1 MNELEMFLVEVESE
15 IVLAKRIL
23 ASWSFAKD
31 PIGWNGMAEPPL
43 TLFYTRGLGIVVLY
57 VMVLQ
62 PYGFSLGFFT

>member
-1 MNELEMFLVEVESE
+1 MPLKGLSHE
-15 IVLAKRIL
+15 IDFENVDKNGQI
-23 ASWSFAKD
+23 FA
-31 PIGWNGMAEPPL
+31 L